1 MAIQPIDLQTM
12 YSQMANVAQN
22 VARAQEG
29 PQLTEAMQQQNVV
42 QKNKEQAE
50 KVQRTSA
57 DGAKSAPVRD
67 EGQSG
72 TSAGPSGGK
81 QRRQQNDGEQDDKS
95 ADTGIREAYLGQHIN
110 ITR

>member
-12 YSQMANVAQN
+12 YSQMANVAQT

-42 QKNKEQAE
+42 QKNKELAD
-50 KVQRTSA
+50 KVHRAA
-57 DGAKSAPVRD
+57 DGDEKSPVIKD

-72 TSAGPSGGK
+72 TTGNSAGRKRQK
-81 QRRQQNDGEQDDKS
+81 QNKTETDEKSEDD
-95 ADTGIREAYLGQHIN
+95 GIRESYLGQHIN

>member
-22 VARAQEG
+22 VAHAQEG

-42 QKNKEQAE
+42 QMNKELAE
-50 KVQRTSA
+50 KVHRTA
-57 DGAKSAPVRD
+57 DGEERSAAV
-67 EGQSG
+67 
-72 TSAGPSGGK
+72 K
-81 QRRQQNDGEQDDKS
+81 NDGQNGTTGGFTGKKKRKQTESETEEKPEDN
-95 ADTGIREAYLGQHIN
+95 GIRESYLGQHIN

>member
-12 YSQMANVAQN
+12 YSQMANVAQT

-42 QKNKEQAE
+42 QKNKELAD
-50 KVQRTSA
+50 KVHRTA
-57 DGAKSAPVRD
+57 DGDEKSPVIKD
-67 EGQSG
+67 EGQNSTSG
-72 TSAGPSGGK
+72 SFTGK
-81 QRRQQNDGEQDDKS
+81 KRQKQNEKKPEEKS
-95 ADTGIREAYLGQHIN
+95 EDSGIRESYLGQHIN